1 MNLIEWN
8 DQLRFLVAIALGFLV
23 GLERESRSGTLTS
36 KLTAGVRTFTLI
48 SLSGFGCAWFYRMNI
63 EFIIHVGI
71 IVIGGMIL
79 ASYLAKQKSGA
90 VGYCDYQ
97 QL

>member
-23 GLERESRSGTLTS
+23 GLERENRSDTLTS
-36 KLTAGVRTFTLI
+36 KLTTGVGTLTLI